1 MPHVTREKPVVLLT
15 GASRGLGLELAKLL
29 QRTGRY
35 RLVLTARAS
44 SLARLSAECP
54 ENEDVWHHALDVAS
68 PAERFELV
76 DDVAER
82 WGGVDVLVNN
92 AGIMVRSVAEHIV
105 EADRMHQL
113 EVNYLGPMD
122 LARLVLPGMRK
133 RRRGRII
140 NVSSVGGMMAM
151 PTMTVYSASKWA
163 LEGASEALAY
173 EVRPWDIYVT
183 LVQPGFINSSG
194 IDHVE
199 YTSRSRDAA
208 AAPDSPYRA
217 HYDYMSNFI
226 EKLMRLSPAT
236 SASVAKKIL
245 RVMERR
251 RPPLRVAGTVDARV
265 FGLLRRLLPRQL
277 YHEVLYRCLPG
288 IRHWGPH
295 QLPSHVTPRDS

>member
-1 MPHVTREKPVVLLT
+1 MTPGKPVVVVT
-15 GASRGLGLELAKLL
+15 GASRGLGLELAKVLR
-29 QRTGRY
+29 QTGRY

-44 SLARLSAECP
+44 SLERLASQLP
-54 ENEDVWHHALDVAS
+54 ENDDVWHHALDVTS
-68 PAERFELV
+68 PSERFALI

-82 WGGVDVLVNN
+82 WGGVDILVNN

-113 EVNYLGPMD
+113 EVNYLAPMD
-122 LARLVLPGMRK
+122 LARLVLPGMRA
-133 RRRGRII
+133 RQRGRII

-173 EVRPWDIYVT
+173 EVRPWNIYVT
-183 LVQPGFINSSG
+183 LVQPGFINSSA

-208 AAPDSPYRA
+208 ESSDSPYRA
-217 HYDYMSNFI
+217 HYEHMSRFI
-226 EKLMRLSPAT
+226 GKLMRLSPAT
-236 SASVAKKIL
+236 SSSVARRIL
-245 RVMERR
+245 WVMEKR
-251 RPPLRVAGTVDARV
+251 RPPLRVAGTLDARL
-265 FGLLRRLLPRQL
+265 FALLRRLLPRQL

-288 IRHWGPH
+288 VRHWGPH

>member
-1 MPHVTREKPVVLLT
+1 MTPKKPVVVVT

-29 QRTGRY
+29 LSTGRY
-35 RLVLTARAS
+35 RLVLTARGS
-44 SLARLSAECP
+44 SLERLKGECAESD
-54 ENEDVWHHALDVAS
+54 DVWHHALDVTS
-68 PAERFELV
+68 PAERFTLV

-122 LARLVLPGMRK
+122 LARLVLPGMRA

-151 PTMTVYSASKWA
+151 PTMTVYSASKYA
-163 LEGASEALAY
+163 LEGASEALSY

-194 IDHVE
+194 IDRVE
-199 YTSRSRDAA
+199 YTSRSREAA
-208 AAPDSPYRA
+208 NCPDSPYRA
-217 HYDYMSNFI
+217 HYEYMSHFI
-226 EKLMRLSPAT
+226 ERIMRLSPAT
-236 SASVAKKIL
+236 SLSVARRIL
-245 RVMERR
+245 WVIEKR
-251 RPPLRVAGTVDARV
+251 RPPLRVAGTLDARL
-265 FGLLRRLLPRQL
+265 FALLRRLLPRQL